1 MKVLILLTILTACS
15 DPMIIEMKSEAIYKN
30 QCMQCHN
37 ANPNKAGSI
46 GPDLVST
53 PKEAFMLK
61 VVEGRYP
68 EDYTPKR
75 KTKAMPVFKKYKND
89 VEALYN
95 YIQTF
100 KETKV
105 EEYNL

>member
-1 MKVLILLTILTACS
+1 MSKKLLILMILVSCS
-15 DPMIIEMKSEAIYKN
+15 DKTISTMHVEAIYKN

-37 ANPNKAGSI
+37 ANPNKVGSI

-53 PKEAFMLK
+53 PKEAFIMK
-61 VVEGRYP
+61 VVEGKYP
-68 EDYTPKR
+68 EGYTPKR

-100 KETKV
+100 KESTR
-105 EEYNL
+105 EE

>member
-1 MKVLILLTILTACS
+1 MMLVSCS
-15 DPMIIEMKSEAIYKN
+15 DKTIPTMHVEAIYKN

-75 KTKAMPVFKKYKND
+75 KTKVMPVFKKYKDD

-95 YIQTF
+95 YVQTF
-100 KETKV
+100 KESTR
-105 EEYNL
+105 EE

>member
-1 MKVLILLTILTACS
+1 MKILIILTILTACS
-15 DPMIIEMKSEAIYKN
+15 DTVIVDKSEAIYKN
-30 QCMQCHN
+30 NCMQCHN

-53 PKEAFMLK
+53 PKEAFIMK
-61 VVEGRYP
+61 VVEGKYP
-68 EDYTPKR
+68 EGYTPKR

-95 YIQTF
+95 YVQTF
-100 KETKV
+100 KESTR
-105 EEYNL
+105 EE